1 MTEEAPE
8 AGLAGRRVRLRAFLQ
23 EDEGALG
30 EAVEAAREALRRRFS
45 WASGAGDHAGFL
57 ARSARESAAGESL
70 VLGIFEPRTG
80 RLAGVAALR
89 GRESA
94 RLSAWVRPD
103 RQNRGF
109 GTEAGKLIIDHVFK
123 SKELHRVYAR
133 IDPSNRPARRM
144 LKKLG
149 FRYEG
154 CLRSDRR
161 LNGRWVDQE
170 CWGLLR
176 SEWTRKK

>member
-1 MTEEAPE
+1 MNEDASP

-23 EDEGALG
+23 EDEEALG
-30 EAVEAAREALRRRFS
+30 EAVEASRELLRRRFS
-45 WASGAGDHAGFL
+45 WASRAEDPAGFL
-57 ARSARESAAGESL
+57 ARGARENAAGESL
-70 VLGIFEPRTG
+70 VFGIFEPRTG

-123 SKELHRVYAR
+123 SRELHRVYAR
-133 IDPSNRPARRM
+133 IDPSNRPARRV

-154 CLRSDRR
+154 CLRSERR

-176 SEWTRKK
+176 SEWKK

>member
-1 MTEEAPE
+1 MNEDA
-8 AGLAGRRVRLRAFLQ
+8 AQASLAGRRVRLRAFLQ
-23 EDEGALG
+23 EDEEALG
-30 EAVEAAREALRRRFS
+30 EAVEASREALRRRFS
-45 WASGAGDHAGFL
+45 WASRDDGPAGFL
-57 ARSARESAAGESL
+57 ARSAREIEAGESL
-70 VLGIFEPRTG
+70 VFGVFEPRSG

-123 SKELHRVYAR
+123 NRELHRICAR
-133 IDPSNRPARRM
+133 IDPSNRPARRV

-154 CLRSDRR
+154 CLRSERR
-161 LNGRWVDQE
+161 LNGRWIDQE

-176 SEWTRKK
+176 SEWKK

>member
-1 MTEEAPE
+1 M
-8 AGLAGRRVRLRAFLQ
+8 RLRAFLQ
-23 EDEGALG
+23 EDEEALG
-30 EAVEAAREALRRRFS
+30 EAVEASRELLRRRFS
-45 WASGAGDHAGFL
+45 WASRADDLAGFL
-57 ARSARESAAGESL
+57 ARGA
-70 VLGIFEPRTG
+70 
-80 RLAGVAALR
+80 
-89 GRESA
+89 RESA

-103 RQNRGF
+103 RQNRGL

-123 SKELHRVYAR
+123 SRELHRVYAR
-133 IDPSNRPARRM
+133 IDPSNRPARRV

-154 CLRSDRR
+154 CLRSERR

-176 SEWTRKK
+176 SEWKK